1 MSLES
6 FLIALLEDK
15 QIDSFDVE
23 IIEDNALNT
32 SQSKLSLEPE
42 EPRCK
47 WSQLKRLDSDSQLI
61 RPRLRASKGL
71 GRHAMNDKSQSDPS
85 LLRMPQRLASPN
97 NNMRKPLTLPRQAG
111 EQNAIWGINDLQGQ
125 QKLRSNQLLNII
137 LATDIKSS
145 TPFSSKSKSK
155 PSDLMMFGLQHV
167 SKSTSRSHQSFS

>member
-111 EQNAIWGINDLQGQ
+111 ELRIRRGEPRLTQGPA
-125 QKLRSNQLLNII
+125 LPPPAVAAGPVR
-137 LATDIKSS
+137 
-145 TPFSSKSKSK
+145 
-155 PSDLMMFGLQHV
+155 PSAWTL
-167 SKSTSRSHQSFS
+167 T